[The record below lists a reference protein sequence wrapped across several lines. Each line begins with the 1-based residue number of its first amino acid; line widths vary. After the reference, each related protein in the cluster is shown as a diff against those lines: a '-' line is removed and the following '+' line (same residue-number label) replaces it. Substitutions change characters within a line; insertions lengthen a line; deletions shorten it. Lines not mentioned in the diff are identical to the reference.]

1 MSEVARTVL
10 WLYGAASLVTY
21 VAYALDKAAAAS
33 GRWRTPE
40 RRLLL
45 LGLLGGWPGG
55 LLAQRMLRHKT
66 GKRSFLVAFWASVLV
81 NVSVVNLLLGLLR

>member
-1 MSEVARTVL
+1 M
-10 WLYGAASLVTY
+10 
-21 VAYALDKAAAAS
+21 
-33 GRWRTPE
+33 
-40 RRLLL
+40 
-45 LGLLGGWPGG
+45 GGWPGG